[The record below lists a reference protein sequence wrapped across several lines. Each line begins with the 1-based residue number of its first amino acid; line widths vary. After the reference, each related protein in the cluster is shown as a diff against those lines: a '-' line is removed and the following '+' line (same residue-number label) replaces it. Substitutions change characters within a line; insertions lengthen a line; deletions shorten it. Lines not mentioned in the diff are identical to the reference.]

1 MKQHCTK
8 WEEPSVCVCVFIRY
22 SHTWEWGTFW
32 ESTWY
37 FSKEFCG
44 SSLFE
49 RVFFVSSFNLKI
61 NYKVRLEFRIDTH
74 SSADETLSQDLL

>member
-8 WEEPSVCVCVFIRY
+8 WEEPSVCVCVCLSSIVTLEGGVHFGY
-22 SHTWEWGTFW
+22 
-32 ESTWY
+32 
-37 FSKEFCG
+37 KFCG

-61 NYKVRLEFRIDTH
+61 HFKVRLEFRIDTH